1 MSDLPPLDP
10 PVADGEAPDMAA
22 AELALGLLDG
32 DERAVAI
39 RRVLAEP
46 GFARAVERWRGHLAQ
61 LFDLWP
67 AMEAPDLLE
76 RIERSID
83 RPMAADAP
91 VATLLTPPRP
101 TGRLWPALAGLS
113 SIAAAGLLV
122 VLLTRPVAL
131 PPAPPSPVPRSA
143 PVVIAA
149 APTLV
154 ASIDPDAKGTA
165 TVTAVYDARAGAIRL
180 TEAKLAGGDRSAELW
195 VIPSDGT
202 PHSLGLL
209 HAAGGT
215 ALTLTA
221 ANRARI
227 AAGAVLAVTLEPIGG
242 SPTGL
247 PTGPVVAKGALS
259 QV

>member
-10 PVADGEAPDMAA
+10 PEADGAVPDTAA

-46 GFARAVERWRGHLAQ
+46 GFAREVERWRAHLAQ

-67 AMEAPDLLE
+67 AMEAPDILA
-76 RIERSID
+76 RVERSLD
-83 RPMAADAP
+83 RPVAP
-91 VATLLTPPRP
+91 AVPIATLVTPARSPSRA
-101 TGRLWPALAGLS
+101 WPVLAGLS
-113 SIAAAGLLV
+113 SIAAVGLLA
-122 VLLTRPVAL
+122 VLFTRQL
-131 PPAPPSPVPRSA
+131 PLPPSPVAPPTA
-143 PVVIAA
+143 PVVAA
-149 APTLV
+149 VAPTLV
-154 ASIDPDAKGTA
+154 ASIDPDAKGAA
-165 TVTAVYDARAGAIRL
+165 TVTAVYDATAGAIRL
-180 TEAKLAGGDRSAELW
+180 TEAKLADGNRSAELW

-209 HAAGGT
+209 HTRGGT
-215 ALTLTA
+215 ALTLNPE
-221 ANRARI
+221 NRARI

>member
-10 PVADGEAPDMAA
+10 PEGDGPDEAPDMAA

-46 GFARAVERWRGHLAQ
+46 GFARSVDRWRTHLAQ

-67 AMEAPDLLE
+67 AVEAPDLFA
-76 RIERSID
+76 RIERSLD
-83 RPMAADAP
+83 RPVEAP
-91 VATLLTPPRP
+91 VATRALAPP
-101 TGRLWPALAGLS
+101 TKSRLWPALAGLS

-122 VLLTRPVAL
+122 VLVARLVPV
-131 PPAPPSPVPRSA
+131 PPAPPARPAA
-143 PVVIAA
+143 PVVATR

-154 ASIDPDAKGTA
+154 AAIDPEAAGVA
-165 TVTAVYDARAGAIRL
+165 TVTAVYDAQAGAIRL
-180 TEAKLAGGDRSAELW
+180 TEAKLVGADRSAELW
-195 VIPSDGT
+195 VIPADGT

-209 HAAGGT
+209 HARGGT
-215 ALTLTA
+215 ALTLSRD
-221 ANRARI
+221 NRARI
-227 AAGAVLAVTLEPIGG
+227 AAGALLAVTVEPIGG

-247 PTGPVVAKGALS
+247 PTGPIVAKGALS

>member
-1 MSDLPPLDP
+1 VSDLPPLDP
-10 PVADGEAPDMAA
+10 LEAAGDAPDMVA
-22 AELALGLLDG
+22 AELALGLLEG

-39 RRVLAEP
+39 RRMLAEP
-46 GFARAVERWRGHLAQ
+46 GFARAVDGWRTHLAQ

-67 AMEAPDLLE
+67 AVEAPDLFA
-76 RIERSID
+76 RIERSLD
-83 RPMAADAP
+83 RSPSAP
-91 VATLLTPPRP
+91 VATLVTPPP
-101 TGRLWPALAGLS
+101 AKGRVWPVLAGLS

-122 VLLTRPVAL
+122 VLFTRPV
-131 PPAPPSPVPRSA
+131 PVPMPVPPSPRQTA
-143 PVVIAA
+143 PVIAA
-149 APTLV
+149 LAPTLV
-154 ASIDPDAKGTA
+154 AAIDPEAAGAA
-165 TVTAVYDARAGAIRL
+165 TVTAVYDAQAGALRL
-180 TEAKLAGGDRSAELW
+180 TEAKLVGADNSAELW
-195 VIPSDGT
+195 VIPRDGT

-209 HAAGGT
+209 RARGGT
-215 ALTLTA
+215 ALTLSR